1 MCFVI
6 SLPKASSFWLPAIG
20 NKMFYFN
27 VNFLIPYLNKMTE
40 NVTDEENNDSND
52 VIALNCRIRG
62 ENRVEGREAIFSTV
76 SQRCNN

>member
-1 MCFVI
+1 
-6 SLPKASSFWLPAIG
+6 
-20 NKMFYFN
+20 MFYFN

-62 ENRVEGREAIFSTV
+62 EKRVEGREAIFSTV